1 MNEPHRLWTVARA
14 NRSLPLVA
22 RIVDDVVARAAEL
35 DKLAKAK
42 KQARCEARETIER
55 QMGEL
60 EQELERCCEELSA
73 LGCEL
78 KDPRRGLLDFPAR
91 HGDKAIYLCWMKG
104 EAKVEWWHPIETGV
118 AGRRPITDLP
128 APTRGE

>member
-1 MNEPHRLWTVARA
+1 MNEPRRLWTVARA

-22 RIVDDVVARAAEL
+22 RIVDDVVARAGEL

-60 EQELERCCEELSA
+60 EQEMERCCEELA
-73 LGCEL
+73 QLGCEL
-78 KDPRRGLLDFPAR
+78 KDPRKGLLDFPAR

-104 EAKVEWWHPIETGV
+104 EEKVEWWHPIETGV
-118 AGRRPITDLP
+118 AGRRPIADLP
-128 APTRGE
+128 APTRGD